1 MLIVGLTGGTGSGK
15 TEVARVLQKRR
26 GIIVSGD
33 GIGKE
38 VVEKNSQ
45 VLKRLVK
52 VFGRGIL
59 NKNGKLNRRKL
70 GSLAFSSE
78 KNQMKLNRIIHPQLL
93 KELRRKIALARKSE
107 SEGKFLVVDAALITE
122 WGLEKELDMTVLVAS
137 PVKLRSER
145 LIKQGLNRKEAQ
157 DRITRQLSDGQRRKK
172 ADYVIQ
178 NDGSLK
184 ELRRKAVMLYH
195 IIMVLNGLD
204 QLERL
209 ARRFDSLRKKGYIK
223 ESMLQNSQAV

>member
-1 MLIVGLTGGTGSGK
+1 MLVIGLTGGTGSGK
-15 TEVARVLQKRR
+15 TEVARVLQKRG
-26 GIIVSGD
+26 GIVVSGD
-33 GIGKE
+33 RIGKE
-38 VVEKNSQ
+38 VVEKNPQ

-52 VFGRGIL
+52 VFGRRIL

-78 KNQMKLNRIIHPQLL
+78 KNQRKLNQIVHPYLL
-93 KELRRKIALARKSE
+93 RDLRSKIALARKIE
-107 SEGKFLVVDAALITE
+107 SDERFLVVDAALISE

-137 PVKLRSER
+137 PVRLRVQR

-157 DRITRQLSDGQRRKK
+157 DRITRQLSDAKRRKK

-178 NDGSLK
+178 NVGSLE
-184 ELRRKAVMLYH
+184 ELRRKALILYH

-209 ARRFDSLRKKGYIK
+209 VRRFDSRRKKGYIK
-223 ESMLQNSQAV
+223 